1 MINNFRF
8 FLHTELLCGTHIHK
22 ELDTLISKFSQKV
35 LFLIDENINEH
46 SALLYLKNSLKSLN
60 IEISSLLLR
69 GTEEPD
75 YDYLDEIAVQAR
87 KIPADLIIAV
97 GGGSALDLA
106 KAVSVLITNPGCG
119 LDYRG
124 FDQIKVP
131 GVPLMAIPTTAGT
144 ASEVTINAVFT
155 NKSEKKKLGINGNYL
170 NAKYAVLDPHFISSA
185 PKKVMVSSGADAMVH
200 ALESFV
206 GSNAQETNFTFGQR
220 QNANLVTKV
229 FAKEAF
235 KLLHDNLRFVL
246 DEDPDLDKLLNIQL
260 GSYFAGISLF
270 NSSSGIASGL
280 SYPLGVHY
288 KIPHGIC
295 GGMFLPSVVR
305 YNIENGYYGYA
316 DIYDYTF
323 EQKQDLSPLEKS
335 EFVLKSL
342 EHLFEDLNVPKS
354 LSEFGV
360 TNKDY
365 DHVVEITQ
373 GLQGAFDQ
381 NPISLD
387 VKDVGKI
394 IDSFL
399 TIKLL

>member
-1 MINNFRF
+1 MINNYRF
-8 FLHTELLCGTHIHK
+8 FLHTELLFGTHIHK
-22 ELDTLISKFSQKV
+22 ELGDFISKFYSKA

-46 SALLYLKNSLKSLN
+46 SALSFLKNSLKSHNL
-60 IEISSLLLR
+60 EISTLLLR

-75 YDYLDEIAVQAR
+75 YDYLDEIADQAR
-87 KIPADLIIAV
+87 KISADLIIAV

-106 KAVSVLITNPGCG
+106 KAVSVLMTNSGCG

-124 FDQIKVP
+124 FDQVKVP

-155 NKSEKKKLGINGNYL
+155 NKSEKKKLGINGNYM

-206 GSNAQETNFTFGQR
+206 GSNAPETNFTSAQR
-220 QNANLVTKV
+220 QNANPVTKV

-246 DEDPDLDKLLNIQL
+246 DENPNLEGLLNIQL

-295 GGMFLPSVVR
+295 GGMFLPSVVK
-305 YNIENGYYGYA
+305 YNIEKGYYEYA
-316 DIYDYTF
+316 DLYDHTF
-323 EQKQDLSPLEKS
+323 EQRKDLSPLEKS
-335 EFVLKSL
+335 KIVFNSL
-342 EHLFEDLNVPKS
+342 EQLFEDLNVPKS
-354 LSEFGV
+354 LSEFGI
-360 TNKDY
+360 TKKDY
-365 DHVVEITQ
+365 DHIVEITQ

-381 NPISLD
+381 NPIPLD
-387 VKDVGKI
+387 VKNVGKI
-394 IDSFL
+394 IDSFF
-399 TIKLL
+399 